1 MSIRLQVIRK
11 RKESGE
17 YESIFFTKP
26 EGFAYKPGG
35 VFDLYFP
42 DDPSDKRVFS
52 FASSPEED
60 YIMIGYRYGVSKFKT
75 RLQNVQGGDEM
86 EIRYVG
92 STLTDL
98 GTHKNLFI
106 AGGIGVTTFRSMLT
120 YLVQI
125 KNFTDTT
132 LFYINRNEFPYLQDL
147 EKLKI
152 KNQKLKIKYIQ
163 TGRHGRLTAEKLVP
177 FIEEVKRK
185 ERVVYISGPPSMVD
199 HTIHLFESLGVDR
212 DLLQTDS
219 FDGYNEEFEISS

>member
-1 MSIRLQVIRK
+1 MNLRLQVIRR
-11 RKESGE
+11 RKETEE

-26 EGFAYKPGG
+26 EGFRYKPGG

-52 FASSPEED
+52 FASSPTESEL
-60 YIMIGYRYGVSKFKT
+60 MIGYRRGVSEFKK
-75 RLQNVQGGDEM
+75 RLQSITVGQEM

-98 GTHKNLFI
+98 GEHKNLFI
-106 AGGIGVTTFRSMLT
+106 AGGIGITTFRSMLL
-120 YLVQI
+120 YME
-125 KNFTDTT
+125 KTDSFMSTT
-132 LFYINRNEFPYLQDL
+132 LFYINHSNTFAY
-147 EKLKI
+147 
-152 KNQKLKIKYIQ
+152 QKELNNWRKYWQVDIRYINTQ
-163 TGRHGRLTAEKLVP
+163 RHGRLTAEKLMP

-185 ERVVYISGPPSMVD
+185 ERVAYISGPPSMVD

-219 FDGYNEEFEISS
+219 FDGYNEEFEIK